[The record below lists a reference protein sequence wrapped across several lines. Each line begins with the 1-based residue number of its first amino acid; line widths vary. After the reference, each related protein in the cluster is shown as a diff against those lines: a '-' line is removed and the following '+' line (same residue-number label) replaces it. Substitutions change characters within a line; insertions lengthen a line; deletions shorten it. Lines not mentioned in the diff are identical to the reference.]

1 MPGVVLD
8 THALIWLVTEPENL
22 TNESL
27 VGIAEAQVAGKLFVS
42 PITAWELAI
51 AVSKK
56 NNAPNL
62 GDVPVKDWYRAAI
75 AQIGAKVVPINA
87 SIALESANMITQ
99 TNHRDPGDCYLI
111 STAKYKKASL
121 ITRDEKI
128 RNIAATG
135 YIDVIVC

>member
-1 MPGVVLD
+1 
-8 THALIWLVTEPENL
+8 VTEPENL
-22 TNESL
+22 TDESL

-87 SIALESANMITQ
+87 GIALRSAEMIAQ
-99 TNHRDPGDCYLI
+99 TSHKDPGDCYLI
-111 STAKYKKASL
+111 STAKYKNVPL
-121 ITRDEKI
+121 VTRDEKI